1 MNEAQKKIDE
11 AAVEVDKRFLPC
23 TYPIYAFI
31 EGEDPVLIGTCF
43 AITYRERN
51 FLVTAA
57 HVIDESHNAMLAFGT
72 ASGALVIIQGKFYV
86 TQTNG
91 KSREEDP
98 LDFAWHE
105 LTEDEVAKISCV
117 PESSLESVPDPR
129 VVERVHVA
137 LGYPVSKNNKIR
149 AEQRRARKLK
159 PIVARYMNLQTDAV
173 AYFQTRGMAL
183 ETHIAIKRENRS
195 LNRER
200 VEENT
205 IGHIGLSG
213 GPLIDSG
220 MHFNPPGFFSPKIS
234 GIVIEGDNKPQKS
247 RLIVAVRISVLLRH
261 VDELINIQE
270 AEQKKSTSVD
280 IRSK

>member
-11 AAVEVDKRFLPC
+11 AAVEVDERFLPC

-31 EGEDPVLIGTCF
+31 EENDPVLIGTCF
-43 AITYRERN
+43 AISYRERN

-57 HVIDESHNAMLAFGT
+57 HVIDESHNATLALGT
-72 ASGALVIIQGKFYV
+72 ASGDLVIIEGEFYV
-86 TQTNG
+86 TPTNG

-98 LDFAWHE
+98 WDFAWHE
-105 LTEDEVAKISCV
+105 LTEEEVAKISCV
-117 PESSLESVPDPR
+117 PESSLEIVPDPR
-129 VVERVHVA
+129 VVEKVHVA
-137 LGYPVSKNNKIR
+137 LGYPVSKNKTIR
-149 AEQRRARKLK
+149 PEQRRARKLK
-159 PIVARYMNLQTDAV
+159 PIVARYMNRQTDAV
-173 AYFQTRGMAL
+173 EYFQTRGMAP

-195 LNRER
+195 LNQER

-220 MHFNPPGFFSPKIS
+220 MQLNPPGFFSPKIS
-234 GIVIEGDNKPQKS
+234 GIVIEGDNKAQKS

-261 VDELINIQE
+261 VGQLIDVQE
-270 AEQKKSTSVD
+270 AEQKKSTSGD
-280 IRSK
+280 IRSN